1 MCGCVVVSCIRM
13 LVGCGVVWC
22 VVWLGDR
29 VLSCG
34 SACARVG
41 GAGVVVRVVTVAV
54 MCVV

>member
-1 MCGCVVVSCIRM
+1 M

-54 MCVV
+54 LCVV